1 MKTQLAAL
9 IACILFTQVAMA
21 QFKLGVK
28 AGTNITKIEGKA
40 FKDEFR
46 YGYHAGAFIEI
57 GLGDKFG
64 IQPEVLFNQVSSR
77 VDSSFK
83 NIYQN
88 AANFNNYK
96 DVKLQYVSIPLILNY
111 KLGNVL
117 SLQAGPQFGI
127 LMNGDKTLLEN
138 GKEAFKSGDFSML
151 GGAQINISKF
161 RLTGRYMVG
170 LNNINDI
177 SDQNKWNNQGFQ
189 LSLGLAL

>member
-1 MKTQLAAL
+1 MKTKMAVLL
-9 IACILFTQVAMA
+9 ACIICANAAMA

-28 AGTNITKIEGKA
+28 AGTNITKIEGQA

-46 YGYHAGAFIEI
+46 YGYHAGAFLEI

-77 VDSSFK
+77 LDSNFSH
-83 NIYQN
+83 IYQN
-88 AANFNNYK
+88 AVNFNTYR
-96 DVKLQYVSIPLILNY
+96 DVKLKYLSIPLVLNY

-127 LMNGDKTLLEN
+127 LMSGDKTLLQN
-138 GKEAFKSGDFSML
+138 GKEAFKNGDFSML
-151 GGAQINISKF
+151 GGAQINLSKL
-161 RLTGRYMVG
+161 RLTGRYVIG

-177 SDQNKWNNQGFQ
+177 SDQNKWNNQGWQ